1 MGIVPVVLVLATIAL
16 GAAAVSSLGG
26 TETPR
31 VGCEPPDGIP
41 VRVLCPA
48 TKDAAVVRVAISV
61 AEPACVVVGCDR
73 FPDGMLRCD
82 RECFPL
88 DLMRR
93 PPRVAAA

>member
-1 MGIVPVVLVLATIAL
+1 MIILPVMLVLAAIAL
-16 GAAAVSSLGG
+16 GAAAVSSLDG
-26 TETPR
+26 TEAPR
-31 VGCEPPDGIP
+31 VGREPPDGIP

-48 TKDAAVVRVAISV
+48 TDGTAVVRVAISV

-73 FPDGMLRCD
+73 FPDGVLRCD

-93 PPRVAAA
+93 PPLATAA